1 MSVYTIPG
9 LAAAC
14 VMVFLV
20 AIIAIQQVE
29 LNARDDD
36 ALAVALV
43 HDREEWE
50 NAILIATYRAAL
62 DHKETVIR
70 ELKARLAAK
79 TITHV

>member
-20 AIIAIQQVE
+20 AIIAIQQIE

-36 ALAVALV
+36 ALFVALQ
-43 HDREEWE
+43 HDRESFE
-50 NAILIATYRAAL
+50 NAILLATYRAAL
-62 DHKETVIR
+62 DHKEKLIR
-70 ELKARLAAK
+70 DLKARLAAK
-79 TITHV
+79 AVEHV